1 MVIDTSAIIA
11 ILLAEEEAPDII
23 HAITMDNKRLIS
35 AFTSLESSIVI
46 STRKGIDGG
55 RELELLLYK
64 IEADII
70 PFTRDQYILALEAWK
85 EFGKGRHPAS
95 LNLNDCCSYGLAK
108 STGEPLLFK
117 GKDFSLTDLPA
128 VPY

>member
-35 AFTSLESSIVI
+35 AFKSLESSIVI

-85 EFGKGRHPAS
+85 RFGKGRHPAS